1 MGRDHQKHVA
11 SFVDAKGSGLKK
23 EVLLANTTDMLP
35 QTPLDVYIAQKGKAH
50 FNKNKLASLGATLVR
65 NSADPLNHLITDRG
79 KV

>member
-35 QTPLDVYIAQKGKAH
+35 QTPLDVYIAQKGEAH
-50 FNKNKLASLGATLVR
+50 FN
-65 NSADPLNHLITDRG
+65 
-79 KV
+79 